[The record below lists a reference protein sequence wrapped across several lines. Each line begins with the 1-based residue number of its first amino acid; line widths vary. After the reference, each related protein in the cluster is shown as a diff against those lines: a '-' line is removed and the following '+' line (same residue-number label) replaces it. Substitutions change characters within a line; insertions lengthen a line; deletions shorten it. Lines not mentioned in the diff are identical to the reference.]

1 MKMFISTLTL
11 ITFLLTGCVPSIYPS
26 GAKTT
31 VAHLDTLAFITEDGA
46 RLPLRSWP
54 TKAEP
59 KAVIIAVHGFNDYS
73 RFFDKPAQYF
83 SEHGIASFAYDQRGF
98 GAAPKRGL
106 WAGCAS
112 YADDL
117 LTLARLIKERYP
129 RSPIFLLGESMGGA
143 VVMTAA
149 KYDSTQ
155 LIDGIILAAPA
166 LWARKTMPWYQNGL
180 LWILAH
186 TTPWLRLTGKGVVKV
201 TPSDN
206 IEMLRELGRD
216 PWVIKG
222 ARVETLYGLANLMD
236 QAFNSADSLTED
248 TLLLYG
254 EKDDIIPKKPTYAF
268 LQRFLKNGKPPEEAE
283 EIEKTVAFYQQGYH
297 MLLRDLQANM
307 TWQDIAAWIDSR
319 KVHLPSGADKRA
331 EILLKPVLTSIN

>member
-1 MKMFISTLTL
+1 MKTIFTHIIL
-11 ITFLLTGCVPSIYPS
+11 ILSCLLAGCVPSIYPS

-31 VAHLDTLAFITEDGA
+31 AAHLDLDTQAFITEDGA
-46 RLPLRSWP
+46 RLPLREWP
-54 TKAEP
+54 AAGEP
-59 KAVIIAVHGFNDYS
+59 RAVIIAVHGFNDYS
-73 RFFDKPAQYF
+73 HFFDKPARYF
-83 SEHGIASFAYDQRGF
+83 SEHGIVSFAYDQRGF
-98 GAAPKRGL
+98 GKAPKRGL

-112 YADDL
+112 YEDDL
-117 LTLARLIKERYP
+117 LTLARLVKERYP
-129 RSPIFLLGESMGGA
+129 RSPLFLLGESMGGA
-143 VVMTAA
+143 VVMTAV
-149 KYDSTQ
+149 KNDTTE

-166 LWARKTMPWYQNGL
+166 LWARKTMPWYQNSL
-180 LWILAH
+180 LWVLAH

-236 QAFNSADSLTED
+236 LAFNSADKLTED

-254 EKDDIIPKKPTYAF
+254 EKDDIIPKQPTYAF
-268 LQRFLKNGKPPEEAE
+268 LQRFLKDNHAAE
-283 EIEKTVAFYQQGYH
+283 EKTVAFYQQGYH
-297 MLLRDLQANM
+297 MLLRDLQADK

-319 KVHLPSGADKRA
+319 GARLPSGADKRA
-331 EILLKPVLTSIN
+331 EMVLKPVLTSAN

>member
-1 MKMFISTLTL
+1 MKTIFTIITL
-11 ITFLLTGCVPSIYPS
+11 ISLFFLTGCMPSIYPS

-31 VAHLDTLAFITEDGA
+31 AAHLDTDTRAFITEDGA
-46 RLPLRSWP
+46 RLPLREW
-54 TKAEP
+54 TTQGEP

-73 RFFDKPAQYF
+73 LFFDKPARYF
-83 SEHGIASFAYDQRGF
+83 SAHGIASFAYDQRGF
-98 GAAPKRGL
+98 GKAPKRGL

-117 LTLARLIKERYP
+117 LALARLVKERYP
-129 RSPIFLLGESMGGA
+129 RSPLFLLGESMGGA
-143 VVMTAA
+143 VVMTAV
-149 KYDSTQ
+149 KYDTTD
-155 LIDGIILAAPA
+155 LIDGIVLAAPA

-180 LWILAH
+180 LWMLAH

-236 QAFNSADSLTED
+236 QAFNSADALSED

-268 LQRFLKNGKPPEEAE
+268 LQRFLKNNHAAE
-283 EIEKTVAFYQQGYH
+283 EKTVAFYPQGYH
-297 MLLRDLQANM
+297 MLLRDLQADK
-307 TWQDIAAWIDSR
+307 TWQDIAAWIDAR
-319 KVHLPSGADKRA
+319 NVHLPSGADKRA
-331 EILLKPVLTSIN
+331 ETVLKPVLTSVN

>member
-1 MKMFISTLTL
+1 MKTL
-11 ITFLLTGCVPSIYPS
+11 ISLLSLFTFLLTGCMPSIYPS

-46 RLPLRSWP
+46 RLPLRSWLP
-54 TKAEP
+54 QGEP

-73 RFFDKPAQYF
+73 RFFDQPAHYF

-117 LTLARLIKERYP
+117 LTLARLVKERYP

-149 KYDSTQ
+149 KHDTTE
-155 LIDGIILAAPA
+155 LVDGIILAAPA
-166 LWARKTMPWYQNGL
+166 LWARKTMPWYQNSL

-236 QAFNSADSLTED
+236 LAFNSADSLTED

-268 LQRFLKNGKPPEEAE
+268 LQRFLKHKNPVGEK
-283 EIEKTVAFYQQGYH
+283 EKTVAFYQQGYH
-297 MLLRDLQANM
+297 MLLRDLQANK

-319 KVHLPSGADKRA
+319 KVHLPSGADRRA
-331 EILLKPVLTSIN
+331 EIVLKPVLTSFN